1 MVETKSDA
9 EMRNTIAEYTH
20 QVRRGYLRK
29 SDIDNFA
36 TWIEQKW
43 ARHQVTYHTLNQSV
57 RMLPYLRKYVK

>member
-1 MVETKSDA
+1 VVETKNDA

-20 QVRRGYLRK
+20 KVRRGYLRK

-36 TWIEQKW
+36 TWVHQAW
-43 ARHQVTYHTLNQSV
+43 RRHQVTYHTLNQSA